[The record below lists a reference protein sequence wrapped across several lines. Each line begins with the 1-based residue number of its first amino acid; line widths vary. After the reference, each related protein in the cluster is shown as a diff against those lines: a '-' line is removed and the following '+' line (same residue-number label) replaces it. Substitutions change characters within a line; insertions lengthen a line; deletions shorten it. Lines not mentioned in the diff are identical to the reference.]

1 MFEPRKDLEQLTDHQ
16 RRALP
21 VVARWRE
28 QRRILQEEGRARARQ
43 GDALHQAGCML
54 YWAEGTKN
62 RNVAS
67 VTNSDVNL
75 LRFFHRFLTECLG
88 VTEESLVVH
97 IHFYTGNGLTQRQI
111 EKFWLDALELPR
123 SCLRKPQINV
133 RPVSSNGQ
141 RGSKLP
147 YGVCTLRILEST
159 WLVPAHLW
167 SNPGVRRFRR
177 ASVVGIGAPKAASAR
192 RRMSTLLSVAPPAS
206 GYTS

>member
-1 MFEPRKDLEQLTDHQ
+1 MFEPRKDVEQLTDHQ

-159 WLVPAHLW
+159 WLVQHI
-167 SNPGVRRFRR
+167 F
-177 ASVVGIGAPKAASAR
+177 GAIQEYAGFDEPR
-192 RRMSTLLSVAPPAS
+192 WLE
-206 GYTS
+206 